1 MGVVCYSQ
9 DAGSLAIGDY
19 LEVVDLLTG
28 AQIAQLA
35 YPGARRQ
42 VQHVDAN
49 DDRGMGARTVIALF
63 NPDKDP
69 TELVLDGHQ
78 VCYVMNEQGQTIDT
92 IRNQKQQRRHT

>member
-1 MGVVCYSQ
+1 MFTLRVQWVRS
-9 DAGSLAIGDY
+9 
-19 LEVVDLLTG
+19 G
-28 AQIAQLA
+28 ATEHSMHQAES
-35 YPGARRQ
+35 YQ
-42 VQHVDAN
+42 VQRVDAN

-69 TELVLDGHQ
+69 SELVLDGHQ